1 MILFPATDLIGGKA
15 VRLLHGDYDQMTVY
29 NDDPLAVAKDFE
41 QCGCRAIHMVD
52 LEGARDGGT
61 PNVETVRRVAGN
73 TGLFVEIGGGI
84 RNMDTVNAYFDIGVD
99 RVILGTAA
107 VEDEDFL
114 REAVSLYGPKI
125 AVGADVR
132 DGFVSIKG
140 WKVQSEYTL
149 DTFCQKMQD
158 IGVDTIIC
166 TDISKDGAMGGTNR
180 AMYEKLKE
188 KYTMKLTA
196 SGGISSLDDI
206 RALTDMGIDNA
217 IIGKAYYTGDIDLR
231 EAVKIAGDQG
241 VAAL

>member
-1 MILFPATDLIGGKA
+1 MILFPATDLISGKA
-15 VRLLHGDYDQMTVY
+15 VRLLHGDYQQMTVY

-61 PNVETVRRVAGN
+61 PNFETVRRVAGN

-84 RNMDTVNAYFDIGVD
+84 RSMETVEQYFSIGVD

-107 VEDEDFL
+107 VEDESFL
-114 REAVSLYGPKI
+114 KRAVETYGKKI
-125 AVGADVR
+125 AVGADIR
-132 DGFVSIKG
+132 DGYVSIKG
-140 WKVQSEYTL
+140 WKVQSSYTL
-149 DTFCQKMQD
+149 DAFCQKMQD
-158 IGVDTIIC
+158 LGVDTLIC

-180 AMYEKLKE
+180 AMYQTLKQ

-206 RALTDMGIDNA
+206 QALTNMGIDNA
-217 IIGKAYYTGDIDLR
+217 IIGKAYYTGDIDLNQ
-231 EAVKIAGDQG
+231 AVAIAGDQG
-241 VAAL
+241 VSSL

>member
-15 VRLLHGDYDQMTVY
+15 VRLLHGDYQKMTVY
-29 NDDPLAVAKDFE
+29 NDDPLAVAKDF
-41 QCGCRAIHMVD
+41 QDSGCRAIHMVD

-61 PNVETVRRVAGN
+61 PNYETVRRVAGN

-84 RNMDTVNAYFDIGVD
+84 RNMETVEKYFDIGVD

-114 REAVSLYGPKI
+114 CSAVEKYGKKI
-125 AVGADVR
+125 AVGADIR
-132 DGFVSIKG
+132 DGYVSIKG
-140 WKVQSEYTL
+140 WKVQSQYTL
-149 DTFCQKMQD
+149 DAFCQKMQD
-158 IGVDTIIC
+158 IGVDTVIC

-180 AMYEKLKE
+180 AMYEELKK

-206 RALTDMGIDNA
+206 QALTDMGIDNA
-217 IIGKAYYTGDIDLR
+217 IIGKAYYTGDIDLKQ
-231 EAVKIAGDQG
+231 AVEIAGDQG
-241 VAAL
+241 VSNI